1 MKTIFLDFDGVL
13 HTSSIYIQTPF
24 SKLSHFDPLLKDY
37 AFDVVVSS
45 TWRFHYKLN
54 DLKLKLRKLGERV
67 IGVTGESCAGT
78 FPRYYEIREYA
89 EFNQI
94 LDWVA
99 IDDAKLQF
107 PESEK
112 RLIHCNP
119 QTGITNIQ
127 IQILKDWLET

>member
-1 MKTIFLDFDGVL
+1 M
-13 HTSSIYIQTPF
+13 
-24 SKLSHFDPLLKDY
+24 
-37 AFDVVVSS
+37 
-45 TWRFHYKLN
+45 
-54 DLKLKLRKLGERV
+54 GERV